1 MRPGASKL
9 QRRASFWMPGH
20 SLGEGAQPATEPR
33 GSKAQLALQG
43 EALRPQPCP
52 PWCREGPGRAGA
64 GPWVRLKLLS
74 LGGRALCQR
83 RDEETQGSGPGGKV
97 LWRSQGLPDTRPSRG
112 LSRPRGLAPEEGG
125 GACPGGGLRQPL
137 PSASC
142 LSGRVSPGVPKHLPK
157 RARNARKSKWGLH
170 RMGSS
175 WLPAWGVLPSQSPQL
190 CPCQAP
196 ASTGF
201 PGFLPAASQG
211 ESLRQVVSPS
221 LCGGQRADHPSPQRP
236 ALKHTL
242 KGFKSSPGSPW
253 SSRLQ
258 TVKAKS
264 GDFLG

>member
-20 SLGEGAQPATEPR
+20 SLGEGAQPATEPG

-157 RARNARKSKWGLH
+157 RARNARKSKWGPH

-175 WLPAWGVLPSQSPQL
+175 WLPAWGGASLPVTTAVPLPSPRVHWL
-190 CPCQAP
+190 PGIP
-196 ASTGF
+196 ASCA
-201 PGFLPAASQG
+201 PGRVSQAGGLPLT
-211 ESLRQVVSPS
+211 LR
-221 LCGGQRADHPSPQRP
+221 RADSRPPFTPKTSSQTHPQRVQVI
-236 ALKHTL
+236 
-242 KGFKSSPGSPW
+242 
-253 SSRLQ
+253 SRFPMELQ
-258 TVKAKS
+258 VANRQGKVW
-264 GDFLG
+264 